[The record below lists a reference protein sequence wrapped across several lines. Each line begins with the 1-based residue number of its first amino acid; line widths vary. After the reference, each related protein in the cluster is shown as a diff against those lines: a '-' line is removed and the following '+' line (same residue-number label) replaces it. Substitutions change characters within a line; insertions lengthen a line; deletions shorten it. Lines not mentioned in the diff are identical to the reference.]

1 MEKQSLAQQENI
13 KKFSQLLNENGMSS
27 QKKEFDYLI
36 QYIDQMEYQFDTVLE
51 ELKNVKQELNSIQD
65 KTFRATANKAV
76 DKVTIKVNDAK
87 NSLIKLKQHV
97 IKTVDKAVIEFKK
110 QGKSALNSAIKKL
123 NVKGMM
129 ETIKKGLDN
138 SVELMDQSIDQL
150 SKLGN
155 EIHEANSHLKNIGRI
170 FIGKGAKETTPR
182 DTNKGL
188 ISKTQGNLF
197 FCMSVFTKMSV
208 KTDSVITTLSELEKK
223 SPLKKSVK
231 SELND
236 IKKTNTK
243 PTNTKVKSKNE
254 IQLGQR

>member
-1 MEKQSLAQQENI
+1 MNL
-13 KKFSQLLNENGMSS
+13 
-27 QKKEFDYLI
+27 
-36 QYIDQMEYQFDTVLE
+36 
-51 ELKNVKQELNSIQD
+51 
-65 KTFRATANKAV
+65 
-76 DKVTIKVNDAK
+76 
-87 NSLIKLKQHV
+87 
-97 IKTVDKAVIEFKK
+97 KK

-138 SVELMDQSIDQL
+138 SIELMDQNIDQL

-170 FIGKGAKETTPR
+170 FIGKGSKETTPR

-188 ISKTQGNLF
+188 ISKTQENLF

-208 KTDSVITTLSELEKK
+208 KTDSVITTLSELEKN
-223 SPLKKSVK
+223 SQSKKSVK